1 MTRRIF
7 ALAFTLI
14 ACAATTAIAQDH
26 KTAKTPAA
34 VPSPIAGDSASPGL
48 EEGGG
53 VLFGKHFSFEV
64 QAPKGWVFDNQ
75 SGVPQG
81 LHAVLYRKGE
91 TYENSDSMM
100 YARGSDEDPGHPRT
114 LDQFIAEDLADFRE
128 NSPGVHTFDI
138 GSFALK
144 DGTPVRVIGFRGDQW
159 GNVEA
164 VAYVEHGGDFYMLVL
179 TARSQQRFDA
189 DLPAF
194 RGFVHSLLP
203 MGRDDNSGG

>member
-1 MTRRIF
+1 MTRHLF
-7 ALAFTLI
+7 ALVFSSI
-14 ACAATTAIAQDH
+14 VFAATPASAQDS
-26 KTAKTPAA
+26 KPTTP
-34 VPSPIAGDSASPGL
+34 VSPATVDETTSPGI

-53 VLFGKHFSFEV
+53 ILFGRHFAFAI
-64 QAPKGWVFDNQ
+64 QAPKGWLFDNQ

-91 TYENSDSMM
+91 TYSKSDSMM
-100 YARGSDEDPGHPRT
+100 YARGSDEDPGQPRT
-114 LDQFIAEDLADFRE
+114 IDQFIADDLADFRE
-128 NSPGVHTFDI
+128 NSPGVRTFDI
-138 GSFALK
+138 GSFALE

-194 RGFVHSLLP
+194 REFVHTLLP
-203 MGRDDNSGG
+203 MERDDNSGS

>member
-1 MTRRIF
+1 MTRHLF
-7 ALAFTLI
+7 ALVLSSIVF
-14 ACAATTAIAQDH
+14 AATPASAQDS
-26 KTAKTPAA
+26 KPTTP
-34 VPSPIAGDSASPGL
+34 VSSATVDETTSPGI

-53 VLFGKHFSFEV
+53 ILFGRHFAFAI
-64 QAPKGWVFDNQ
+64 QAPKGWLFDNQ

-91 TYENSDSMM
+91 TYSKSDSMM
-100 YARGSDEDPGHPRT
+100 YARGSDEDPGQPRT
-114 LDQFIAEDLADFRE
+114 IDQFIADDLADFRE
-128 NSPGVHTFDI
+128 NSPDVRTFDI
-138 GSFALK
+138 GSFALE

-164 VAYVEHGGDFYMLVL
+164 VAYVEHGCDFYMLVL

-194 RGFVHSLLP
+194 REFVHTLLP
-203 MGRDDNSGG
+203 MERDDNSGS